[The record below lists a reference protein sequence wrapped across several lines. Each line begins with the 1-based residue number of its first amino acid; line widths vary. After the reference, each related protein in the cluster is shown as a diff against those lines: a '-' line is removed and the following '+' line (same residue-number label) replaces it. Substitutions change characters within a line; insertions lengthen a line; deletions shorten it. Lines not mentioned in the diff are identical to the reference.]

1 MLSVAHDHARLE
13 VEKDAPFTDVTE
25 SVRTLLQV
33 CRLNQLTAGMI
44 ISHQSGFDFRSS
56 VRVALKFAAAR
67 PAALPHIR
75 LALVALVAED
85 FTVQAVVEL
94 AQELGLV
101 CKAFGDERSATAWL
115 NGGAD

>member
-1 MLSVAHDHARLE
+1 VLSFAHDQARLE
-13 VEKDAPFTDVTE
+13 VEKDALFTDVTE

-33 CRLNQLTAGMI
+33 CRLNQLPAAMI

-67 PAALPHIR
+67 PAPLPRIR

-85 FTVQAVVEL
+85 STVQGVVEV
-94 AQELGLV
+94 AQEIGLV
-101 CKAFGDERSATAWL
+101 CKVFRDERAATAWL
-115 NGGAD
+115 NAGAD